1 MKCIDFIMVFLPFIQ
16 IAYMLLLFCLD
27 KSERYW
33 SLVSAEA
40 EPGYLVTGARIIKK
54 NKIFHIQ
61 IEQAKPVLEGK
72 HFHLKLTK
80 I

>member
-1 MKCIDFIMVFLPFIQ
+1 
-16 IAYMLLLFCLD
+16 
-27 KSERYW
+27 
-33 SLVSAEA
+33 VSAEA